1 MADIKWLPDGQK
13 TFDKVIAA
21 VPEGM
26 REAMK
31 PQLADMLAAKVGSK
45 KVSKKVVEAWV
56 KEDLPEPQRSV
67 LMAALGLDKPAAPAA
82 KA

>member
-26 REAMK
+26 RAAMQPK
-31 PQLADMLAAKVGSK
+31 LTEMLAAKVGGK
-45 KVSKKVVEAWV
+45 KVSRKMV
-56 KEDLPEPQRSV
+56 EDLGEE
-67 LMAALGLDKPAAPAA
+67 
-82 KA
+82 